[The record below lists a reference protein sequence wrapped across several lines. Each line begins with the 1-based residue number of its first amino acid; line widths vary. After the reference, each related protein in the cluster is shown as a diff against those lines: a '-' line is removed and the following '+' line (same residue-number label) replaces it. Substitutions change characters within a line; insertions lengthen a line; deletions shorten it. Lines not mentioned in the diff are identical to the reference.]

1 MEHYLIGN
9 FPQKIIPKKL
19 SQTLPQCHKIL
30 IRCIEKNLKK
40 PFFANNVSI
49 RAFLINF

>member
-19 SQTLPQCHKIL
+19 SQKNYPKKI
-30 IRCIEKNLKK
+30 I
-40 PFFANNVSI
+40 P
-49 RAFLINF
+49 NFTPMSQNFDTMY